1 MRRYGITAP
10 ERDRRKKLG
19 VGLDPLPGAPAPKRK
34 DFKRVK
40 SNVN

>member
-19 VGLDPLPGAPAPKRK
+19 VGLEPLSGAPGLKRE

-40 SNVN
+40 SNTH